1 MKIKT
6 LPLPEIDFQPF
17 SIMKTILWSE
27 FFWLMDEQY
36 TKLKFICMPALS
48 NNFK

>member
-6 LPLPEIDFQPF
+6 LTLPEIDLQPF
-17 SIMKTILWSE
+17 SIMPAILWNE
-27 FFWLMDEQY
+27 LFWLMDEQY
-36 TKLKFICMPALS
+36 TKLKFICMPVLS